1 MAEVVQFFAKDAAK
15 DPDNVL
21 EQAKGRYASVLIL
34 GWTKDEDTLEGRC
47 STNLTHEN
55 LLYLSSQFNHNLL
68 SGDYFVNEEEE

>member
-1 MAEVVQFFAKDAAK
+1 MAEIIPFFAKNAAE

-34 GWTKDEDTLEGRC
+34 GWTKDEDTLEARC
-47 STNLTHEN
+47 STNLTYEK

-68 SGDYFVNEEEE
+68 SGNYFTDREEE